1 MKTNTKKT
9 YSASFKD
16 AGRSI
21 AKLLLVVTT
30 IIGIAALA
38 SSCKPLGLERSVL
51 VINISSGG
59 AKILVPGID
68 MELAGYDIAG
78 AGPAGESFFR
88 TTVDTSTQVPGLSL
102 GDWTITIYG
111 KNAAGTIIAQGEQN
125 VTIAATGTQAID
137 IAVLP
142 IVGVGSVDLRVNWTA
157 AEVGQPSIQASLTPS
172 SGAPLVLAFS
182 LPAAGTGSCTRGSI
196 PTGYYT
202 LEVKLLDGGQ
212 LVMGAIEVVRIVK
225 DQVTSGTFD
234 FTGVGSAKGSLSV
247 NIAPEMYNPITV
259 TLSGQAAEID
269 AGAPMTV
276 SASVPPD
283 IGNVVQ
289 VWYLNGEA
297 KSTGSSITVNG
308 PALPLAAGVYR
319 LDVTAFTTDG
329 RRGGSTTHTFRVKPG
344 AGTSTILAWDAST
357 DAAVVGYKLSRGTSS
372 GSYDT
377 VIDVGLTLERQVTGL
392 TVGQTYY
399 FAVSAYTASGAES
412 AYSNELSCT
421 VN

>member
-1 MKTNTKKT
+1 M
-9 YSASFKD
+9 F
-16 AGRSI
+16 G
-21 AKLLLVVTT
+21 
-30 IIGIAALA
+30 
-38 SSCKPLGLERSVL
+38 LG
-51 VINISSGG
+51 
-59 AKILVPGID
+59 
-68 MELAGYDIAG
+68 
-78 AGPAGESFFR
+78 F
-88 TTVDTSTQVPGLSL
+88 

-111 KNAAGTIIAQGEQN
+111 KNAAGTIIAQGEQD
-125 VTIAATGTQAID
+125 VTIATTGTQNID
-137 IAVLP
+137 IAVVP
-142 IVGVGSVDLRVNWTA
+142 IVGVGSLDLTVNWTP

-182 LPAAGTGSCTRGSI
+182 LPAAGTGSCTRAAI

-202 LEVKLLDGGQ
+202 LVVKLLDGGQ

-225 DQVTSGTFD
+225 DQVTAGTFD
-234 FTGVGSAKGSLSV
+234 FTEVGSAQGSLSV

-259 TLSGQAAEID
+259 TLSGQAAEVD
-269 AGAPMTV
+269 LGVPMTV
-276 SASVPPD
+276 SGSVPAD

-297 KSTGSSITVNG
+297 KSTGSSFTVNDA
-308 PALPLAAGVYR
+308 ALPLAIGVYR
-319 LDVTAFTTDG
+319 LDVTAFTPDG

-344 AGTSTILAWDAST
+344 SGTPTTLAWDAST
-357 DAAVVGYKLSRGTSS
+357 DPSVIGYKLSRGTSS

-392 TVGQTYY
+392 TGRTYY

-421 VN
+421 AN